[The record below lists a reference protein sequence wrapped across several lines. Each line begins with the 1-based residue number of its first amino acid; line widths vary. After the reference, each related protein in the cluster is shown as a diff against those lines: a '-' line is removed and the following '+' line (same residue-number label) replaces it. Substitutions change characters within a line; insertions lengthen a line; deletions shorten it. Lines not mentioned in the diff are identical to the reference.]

1 MSVRRMRFGVLAC
14 AVAGIPG
21 GVAGAA
27 QETMIEGRVYSEDG
41 MAVEGAVVRVFPVA
55 DSADVRVDESDALGY
70 FAVRDLSPGAYVV
83 AVARLGFAERREGAE
98 IQGSGRLEME
108 IVLVYEPIE
117 LPGVEASGARSRA
130 RVRFEETAGITVHDI
145 AGAALKSI
153 PGVAESDPLRAVG
166 TLPGVTT
173 VSDFAAAF
181 NVRGGSA
188 DQNLVLLD
196 GMPIYNPFHL
206 GGIFSVFNADM
217 VRRTELRAGGFP
229 AEYGGR
235 VSSVLTVESD
245 AGDGVTSVDAGISVL
260 ASRVA
265 VDGSLPNRVSERLG
279 LANTRWRVSGRRSYI
294 DLLAKPF
301 TEFPYH
307 LADVHGVFEG
317 WTRGGNRVQFTGYSG
332 RDALDLTRVG
342 DSPLGVRS
350 SWGND
355 AVGGSWVNP
364 MRGGGWMGVRASFSR
379 FAADLTLEDLDAQ
392 AGTSIHHASIQADI
406 ERRPA
411 AGVRWQSGVAANRRA
426 YANEVNAGG
435 PAVDETSGSGFGL
448 AGYSQVHWEASS
460 RWLLEAGL
468 RLDHWRPEPGGPS
481 TTLSPRFAAK
491 RFLRGGAAAL
501 RLSAGRYTQFIHSL
515 RDEEAPV
522 GLDVWVLTG
531 DRAPQVVSHQV
542 QAGAEAFLGEDESW
556 YGSIEAYYRTL
567 DGIVT
572 LNFADTP
579 DDPLDDLV
587 AGTGRAYGLDLFV
600 ERSAGILTGWISASF
615 LRARRTFPDTR
626 TGVLPPPEITYPP
639 VFDRR
644 LDIDLV
650 LRRPL
655 GWWGLMGGLRANFGT
670 GLPYTLPLGDFPIH
684 HQRLVDGVLV
694 YRGEITAAFGP
705 RNQARYPVR
714 HRLDISLRKTVE
726 KNWGTIKPY
735 LNVINVY
742 NRKNVMFYWYD
753 HWEAE
758 PTRTGVSMFPV
769 LPTFGVEVSF

>member
-1 MSVRRMRFGVLAC
+1 MRAKRVW
-14 AVAGIPG
+14 AGILAGMTVGLPG
-21 GVAGAA
+21 GFAEADQQG
-27 QETMIEGRVYSEDG
+27 TIEGRVWSEDG
-41 MAVEGAVVRVFPVA
+41 VAVEGAVVRVFPLA
-55 DSADVRVDESDALGY
+55 DSADVRFDETDPLGY
-70 FAVRDLSPGAYVV
+70 FAVRDLSQGAYVV
-83 AVARLGFAERREGAE
+83 TVSRLGFAEQRERAE
-98 IQGSGRLEME
+98 IDGAGRVEME
-108 IVLVYEPIE
+108 IVLVHEAIE

-130 RVRFEETAGITVHDI
+130 RVRFEETAGTTVHDI
-145 AGAALKSI
+145 GSAALKSI

-188 DQNLVLLD
+188 DQNLFLLD

-235 VSSVLTVESD
+235 ASSVLTVESD

-265 VDGSLPNRVSERLG
+265 VDGSLPNRLSERVG

-301 TEFPYH
+301 TEFPYR

-317 WTRGGNRVQFTGYSG
+317 WTTGGNRIQFTGYGG
-332 RDALDLTRVG
+332 RDVLDMTGVG

-392 AGTSIHHASIQADI
+392 AGTSIHHTSIQADI

-411 AGVRWQSGVAANRRA
+411 PGVRWKSGVVANRRA

-468 RLDHWRPEPGGPS
+468 RLDHWRPDPGGPS
-481 TTLSPRFAAK
+481 TTLSPRFAVK
-491 RFLRGGAAAL
+491 RFLGGGDAAL

-542 QAGAEAFLGEDESW
+542 QGGAEAFLGEDESW
-556 YGSIEAYYRTL
+556 YGSVEAYYRTL

-572 LNFADTP
+572 MNFADTP
-579 DDPLDDLV
+579 GDPLDDLV

-600 ERSAGILTGWISASF
+600 ERSAGILTGWISVSL

-650 LRRPL
+650 LRRSL
-655 GWWGLMGGLRANFGT
+655 GWWGLIGGLRANFGT
-670 GLPYTLPLGDFPIH
+670 GLPYTLPLGDFAIH
-684 HQRLVDGVLV
+684 HQQLVDGLLV

-726 KNWGTIKPY
+726 KDWGTIKPY

-742 NRKNVMFYWYD
+742 NRKNVLFYWYD
-753 HWEAE
+753 HWEEE
-758 PTRTGVSMFPV
+758 PTRTGVSMFPI